1 MVKLLNGTNQK
12 CLLVDFETS
21 PNIGLSWGGKWE
33 VNIIDF
39 IEEGR
44 IISLAYKWFGQ
55 KKVSC
60 ITIEQFGYNHKK
72 FITEVHK
79 LFNEADIIMAHNG
92 DQFDIK
98 MANREFIK
106 EGFMPPAPY
115 KTIDTLKIARSKF
128 KFTSNKLDDLGEFL
142 GVGRKIKVD
151 KDVWKGCMAH
161 DQDAWR
167 KMAKYNKQD
176 VVLLENVYLKL
187 RAWHTSH
194 PTLAFISGTV
204 CKICGSQNV
213 VSQGEKKMKKYKRKQ
228 YQCRECGSWF
238 CGDEKILI
246 LR

>member
-1 MVKLLNGTNQK
+1 MNINQK
-12 CLLVDFETS
+12 TLLIDFETS

-55 KKVSC
+55 RTVHC

-79 LFNEADIIMAHNG
+79 IFNEAEIIMAHNG
-92 DQFDIK
+92 DNFDIK

-106 EGFMPPAPY
+106 EGFMPPSPY
-115 KTIDTLKIARSKF
+115 KTIDTLKMARRFF

-151 KDVWKGCMAH
+151 KDVWKGCMAR
-161 DQDAWR
+161 DPEAWK
-167 KMAKYNKQD
+167 KMARYNKQD

-187 RAWHTSH
+187 RAWNTSH
-194 PTLAFISGTV
+194 PTLAVTRALV
-204 CKICGSQNV
+204 CPICGGEHL
-213 VSQGEKKMKKYKRKQ
+213 VSQGWKRMKMYKRKQ
-228 YQCRECGSWF
+228 WQCLGCGSWH
-238 CGDEKILI
+238 CDKEKVYIENKLI
-246 LR
+246 